1 MLDIHVVSFLVV
13 CDLYVCVCV
22 CVFVISVCVRICDLG
37 VRLEV
42 FSQVHHISAGLA
54 GLSMAPG
61 ISRRLGP

>member
-13 CDLYVCVCV
+13 CDLYVCVCA
-22 CVFVISVCVRICDLG
+22 CVFVMVCMCVCDLG
-37 VRLEV
+37 VCLEV
-42 FSQVHHISAGLA
+42 FSQVRHISAGLA